1 MATLRDRH
9 RRDFLKGSLAASTL
23 VAMGA
28 STVPAFLGRSA
39 LAARQDPPAGGDR
52 DRDRV
57 LVVVQLI
64 GGNDGLNTVVPYG
77 LDGYTRNRKALRL
90 QAGSVLK
97 LDKEIGLHPALGG
110 LKTLLD
116 DGRLAVVQGVGYP
129 NPDRSHFRSM
139 EIWESGRL
147 EPGAIETGWLG
158 RALDDMPARPG
169 DDSRALH
176 LGTRNLPLALRTRR
190 TEVPS
195 LASLDQYRLQ
205 LAGSDSER
213 RAGRDALDRMTRVD
227 RTQDDPLLGFLRR
240 STLSAYASSQR
251 LEQVAKSAT
260 QDAKYPGSGLARR
273 LAQVAQILK
282 AGFGTRIFYTA
293 LDGFDTHANQLGT
306 HEALLTEL
314 SEAIAAFHADLARS
328 GQADRVALLTFSEF
342 GRRVRENASQGTD
355 HGAAAP
361 LFVVGPV
368 RKAGLVGAHPDLE
381 SLDDGDL
388 KFHTDFRRVYA
399 SLLETWL
406 GCPSEPVVGPGF
418 PPLELFKQAPANT

>member
-1 MATLRDRH
+1 MTANPH
-9 RRDFLKGSLAASTL
+9 RRDFLKSSLGASTL

-28 STVPAFLGRSA
+28 TTVPAFLGRSA
-39 LAARQDPPAGGDR
+39 LAARSAPSTSGDR
-52 DRDRV
+52 V
-57 LVVVQLI
+57 IVVVQLI

-77 LDGYTRNRKALRL
+77 LDGYARNRKALRL
-90 QAGSVLK
+90 PAASLHK
-97 LDKEIGLHPALGG
+97 MNKEIGLHPALGS
-110 LKTLLD
+110 LAKLLE

-139 EIWESGRL
+139 EIWETGRL
-147 EPGAIETGWLG
+147 ETGALETGWLG
-158 RALDDMPARPG
+158 RAVDGLPSKPG
-169 DDSRALH
+169 GDSPALH
-176 LGTRNLPLALRTRR
+176 IGSRSFPLALRAKR

-195 LASLDQYRLQ
+195 LASLEQYRLQ

-213 RAGRDALDRMTRVD
+213 RAGRAALDQMARLD
-227 RTQDDPLLGFLRR
+227 RPSDDPLLGFLRR
-240 STLSAYASSQR
+240 STLTAYDSSQR
-251 LEQVAKSAT
+251 LEQVTKAAST
-260 QDAKYPGSGLARR
+260 DTKYPDHGLARR
-273 LAQVAQILK
+273 LSLIAQIIK

-314 SEAIAAFHADLARS
+314 SESIAAFQTDLAKA

-368 RKAGLVGAHPDLE
+368 RQGGLVGAHPDLE
-381 SLDDGDL
+381 ALDDGDL
-388 KFHTDFRRVYA
+388 KFHTDFRQVYA
-399 SLLETWL
+399 SLLQSWL
-406 GCPSEPVVGPGF
+406 GIPSEPIVGAGF
-418 PPLELFKQAPANT
+418 TPLDLFPAQGNRATS